1 MLDYAR
7 QKGWS
12 SDGEMF
18 HAVNLARLAGSP
30 PCGLSSAVFI
40 ELTQSAL
47 ADVVARQGIPV
58 LISFDQS
65 NRSQEFLLEVECR
78 GARAHWGIVRG
89 SLL

>member
-1 MLDYAR
+1 MEGIRCEFQQKRTLAQQSPCETSMLDYAR

-58 LISFDQS
+58 LIS
-65 NRSQEFLLEVECR
+65 
-78 GARAHWGIVRG
+78 
-89 SLL
+89 